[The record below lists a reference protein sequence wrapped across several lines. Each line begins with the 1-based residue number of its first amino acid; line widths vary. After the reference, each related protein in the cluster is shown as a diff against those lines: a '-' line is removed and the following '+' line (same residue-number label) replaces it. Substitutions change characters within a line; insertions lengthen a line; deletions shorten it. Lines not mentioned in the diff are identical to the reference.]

1 MRLGWR
7 DEEAGT
13 VWPLDVRQHKVV
25 TTRMSKWG
33 GGLVGRKEGR
43 ESELQLIDK

>member
-13 VWPLDVRQHKVV
+13 VWPLDVQQHKVV
-25 TTRMSKWG
+25 TTRMSNG
-33 GGLVGRKEGR
+33 GGGGVGWSKGR
-43 ESELQLIDK
+43 SGE

>member
-13 VWPLDVRQHKVV
+13 VWPLDVQQHKVV
-25 TTRMSKWG
+25 TTRMSNG
-33 GGLVGRKEGR
+33 RGLVGRKEGR